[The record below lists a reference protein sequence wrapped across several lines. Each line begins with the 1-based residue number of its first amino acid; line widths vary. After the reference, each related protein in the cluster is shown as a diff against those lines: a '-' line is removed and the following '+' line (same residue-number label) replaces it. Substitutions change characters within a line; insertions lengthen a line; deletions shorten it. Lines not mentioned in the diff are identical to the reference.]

1 MHTPIYNQLMLWYR
15 PRTLPHIQ
23 PTTGSNSGSGRT
35 RPILNDEQKLECL
48 NSLGFEQIDARQ
60 STIKSAHAKT
70 CRWLLKS
77 RQYLDW
83 LDTTKLDDH
92 YGFLWIKG
100 KAGTGKSTLMKF
112 ASAHARK
119 PMREQSVLSFFFN
132 ARGEDLEKSTVG
144 TYRSLLLQL
153 LTLLPRLQRV
163 FEYLGLSIEKVRGNR
178 QWTTELLKDALE
190 QAVQELGDS
199 RVVCFIDALDECEED
214 QIRDMVQFFEH
225 IGDLAVSNGIHF
237 QVCLSSRHYPYI
249 TIRKG
254 VELVLEGH
262 EGHSQDITN
271 YVESELKIGKSKI
284 AQQVRAELQEKA
296 SGIFMWVV
304 LVVRFL
310 NKASDQGKVH
320 TLSQKLREI
329 PGDLHELFFDMLTRD
344 AYDKEELVLCIQWL
358 LFAKQPLNP
367 EQLYY
372 AIHAARRP
380 VDIAER
386 DPEVITEDVIH
397 RFILNSSKGLAEITT
412 LKESRVQF
420 IHESVRDFLLK
431 EDGLGKI
438 WPELRNNFMGQS
450 HEQLKQCCLNYIS
463 FDSAVLLGNN
473 EVRYPASSS
482 EAARLRDSAAQ
493 KFPFLKY
500 AAQNLLFHADA
511 AEGEGISQVHF
522 LNNFRHHQWVEF
534 NNIFEKFQV
543 RRHTRQVSLLYL
555 LAEYDMANLLKIT
568 GLVERCTDEETD
580 RYGCPLFVALAMGSH
595 NAFRV
600 LVDSLEVPEAQKSLA
615 IFLKERCQHEL
626 IGNDG
631 KQSFTYA
638 KSRGILLNA
647 AEFKSDALV
656 ALLIRFTRLK
666 IDHVRLMFIPDR
678 DYALSVEALL
688 AVDSSALGT
697 NAVHY
702 RSMLRSA
709 IFNMS
714 TGVFE
719 VLSEQRFFVDA
730 NVLMS
735 ALYAGRIDA
744 IKRICEKGTN
754 VSLDDLQEFYSR
766 AMGIKLWRAQAVEA
780 VAVLLEEGPNLPMTE
795 YRAMLLQASSKGHE
809 EIVRLI
815 LTKNIEFQA
824 QYYQAAISEASRAG
838 HERIVKLIHDK
849 SVNVNVDFNAQHG
862 QFDTAI
868 QATVLEDQGDM
879 LDKQREMLQGGVP
892 LPASESSMTTT
903 KRTLTM

>member
-1 MHTPIYNQLMLWYR
+1 
-15 PRTLPHIQ
+15 
-23 PTTGSNSGSGRT
+23 
-35 RPILNDEQKLECL
+35 
-48 NSLGFEQIDARQ
+48 
-60 STIKSAHAKT
+60 
-70 CRWLLKS
+70 
-77 RQYLDW
+77 
-83 LDTTKLDDH
+83 
-92 YGFLWIKG
+92 
-100 KAGTGKSTLMKF
+100 MKF

-119 PMREQSVLSFFFN
+119 IMREQSVLSFFFN

-163 FEYLGLSIEKVRGNR
+163 FEYLGLSMEKVRGNR

-225 IGDLAVSNGIHF
+225 IGDLAVSNGIYF

-320 TLSQKLREI
+320 TLPQKLREI

-358 LFAKQPLNP
+358 LFAKQPLSP

-372 AIHAARRP
+372 AIHAARNP
-380 VDIAER
+380 VDFTER

-397 RFILNSSKGLAEITT
+397 RFILNSSKGFAEITT
-412 LKESRVQF
+412 LKKPRVQF
-420 IHESVRDFLLK
+420 IHESVREFLLK

-463 FDSAVLLGNN
+463 IDSAVLLGIHD
-473 EVRYPASSS
+473 EVLPTASSS
-482 EAARLRDSAAQ
+482 RAARLRDSAAQ

-511 AEGEGISQVHF
+511 AEGAGISQVHF
-522 LNNFRHHQWVEF
+522 LNNFRPHQWVKS
-534 NNIFEKFQV
+534 NNLFEKFQV
-543 RRHTRQVSLLYL
+543 RRHTQYVSLLYL
-555 LAEYDMANLLKIT
+555 LAECDMANLLKIT
-568 GLVERCTDEETD
+568 GLVERCADEETD
-580 RYGCPLFVALAMGSH
+580 RYGCPLFAAVAMGSH
-595 NAFRV
+595 NVLRV
-600 LVDSLEVPEAQKSLA
+600 LVDSLEVPEAHSSLA
-615 IFLKERCQHEL
+615 ISLKERCKREL
-626 IGNDG
+626 VRRDG
-631 KQSFTYA
+631 MQSFTYA
-638 KSRGILLNA
+638 KSKGILLNA
-647 AEFKSDALV
+647 AELGRDALV
-656 ALLIRFTRLK
+656 ALVIRLATFELNLLQLENYMTRS
-666 IDHVRLMFIPDR
+666 
-678 DYALSVEALL
+678 DYALSAESLLTAHSRDLGSDAKQWRVMLKCAIIHGSIGVVEALL
-688 AVDSSALGT
+688 RRGI
-697 NAVHY
+697 N
-702 RSMLRSA
+702 
-709 IFNMS
+709 
-714 TGVFE
+714 
-719 VLSEQRFFVDA
+719 VDA
-730 NVLMS
+730 DVLIS
-735 ALYAGRIDA
+735 AVFTDRVQFVERIF
-744 IKRICEKGTN
+744 EKGTH
-754 VSLDDLQEFYSR
+754 VSLDDIREFYKW
-766 AMGIKLWRAQAVEA
+766 AMGQKLWGAEA
-780 VAVLLEEGPNLPMTE
+780 MAVLLEKGPNLPMAD
-795 YRAMLLQASSKGHE
+795 YRVMLLQASSEGLE
-809 EIVRLI
+809 EMLRLL

-824 QYYQAAISEASRAG
+824 QDYQKAISGASRAG

-849 SVNVNVDFNAQHG
+849 AINVNGNVNTQHG
-862 QFDTAI
+862 QRDTAL
-868 QATVLEDQGDM
+868 QETLLEDEGEKLDRQRDM
-879 LDKQREMLQGGVP
+879 LQDSSI
-892 LPASESSMTTT
+892 LPASQSSMITT

>member
-1 MHTPIYNQLMLWYR
+1 MTF
-15 PRTLPHIQ
+15 
-23 PTTGSNSGSGRT
+23 SNSVFERT

-60 STIKSAHAKT
+60 STIKIAHAKT
-70 CRWLLKS
+70 CKWLLKS

-83 LDTTKLDDH
+83 LDTTKLDNH

-119 PMREQSVLSFFFN
+119 TMREQSVLSFFFN

-163 FEYLGLSIEKVRGNR
+163 FEYLGLSSGNH
-178 QWTTELLKDALE
+178 QWTTELLKDGLN

-254 VELVLEGH
+254 IELVLEGH

-310 NKASDQGKVH
+310 NKASDQGKVD
-320 TLSQKLREI
+320 TLPQKLREL

-372 AIHAARRP
+372 AIHAARDP
-380 VDIAER
+380 VDITER

-412 LKESRVQF
+412 SKEPRVQF

-438 WPELRNNFMGQS
+438 WPELRNNFTGQS

-463 FDSAVLLGNN
+463 DDLDALLGISNKDRLTTSPKEAMKLRESAVK
-473 EVRYPASSS
+473 
-482 EAARLRDSAAQ
+482 
-493 KFPFLKY
+493 KFPFLKN
-500 AAQNLLFHADA
+500 AVQSLLFHADA
-511 AEGEGISQVHF
+511 AEGAGISQAEF
-522 LNNFRHHQWVEF
+522 LNSLRPDQWARF
-534 NNIFEKFQV
+534 HNLFEIYQV
-543 RRHTRQVSLLYL
+543 RRHEQDVSLLYL
-555 LAEYDMANLLKIT
+555 LAEYDLVNLMRVT
-568 GLVERCTDEETD
+568 GSVERCIDMEFG
-580 RYGCPLFVALAMGSH
+580 RYGCPLFAAVATGSH
-595 NAFRV
+595 NALRV
-600 LVDSLEVPEAQKSLA
+600 LLDSLEVPKAHSNLA
-615 IFLKERCQHEL
+615 ISLKERCKREL
-626 IGNDG
+626 VRRNGMP
-631 KQSFTYA
+631 SFTYA
-638 KSRGILLNA
+638 RSKGILVNA
-647 AEFKSDALV
+647 AELGNDALV
-656 ALLIRFTRLK
+656 ALVIRLATSKLDLIQLRKYIAR
-666 IDHVRLMFIPDR
+666 R
-678 DYALSVEALL
+678 DYALSAESLL
-688 AVDSSALGT
+688 VVDSCGLVSNAVDYEA
-697 NAVHY
+697 
-702 RSMLRSA
+702 MLTSA
-709 IFNMS
+709 INQGS
-714 TGVFE
+714 TGVVE
-719 VLSEQRFFVDA
+719 VLLGSIVNADA
-730 NVLMS
+730 NLLIS
-735 ALYAGRIDA
+735 AV
-744 IKRICEKGTN
+744 IKGHVQYVKWIFHRGPH
-754 VSLDDLQEFYSR
+754 VSLDDLRKFYKW
-766 AMGIKLWRAQAVEA
+766 AMGEKPWRAEA
-780 VAVLLEEGPNLPMTE
+780 MAVLLEKGPNLPVAN
-795 YRAMLLQASSKGHE
+795 YRIMLLQASSEGHE
-809 EIVRLI
+809 KIVKLL
-815 LTKNIEFQA
+815 LTKDIEFQA
-824 QYYQAAISEASRAG
+824 QDYQNAISEASRAG

-849 SVNVNVDFNAQHG
+849 AINVNGNVNAQHG
-862 QFDTAI
+862 QCDTAL
-868 QATVLEDQGDM
+868 QESLLEDEGEKFDRQRDM
-879 LDKQREMLQGGVP
+879 LQDKSP
-892 LPASESSMTTT
+892 LPASQSSMTTT
-903 KRTLTM
+903 KRTVTM